1 MNKMLKV
8 ALVMLSA
15 SVLVIAGC
23 SPVSTPQAVDGG
35 EGEATYPLAVNLSGE
50 ESEFL
55 VDSQGVLKSKIE
67 ISSADG
73 GISLSIDEGTV
84 LLSQDG
90 EPLGTIDVVIAPS
103 PPPAQD
109 AYIMGTAYDLGPQG
123 ATFTPQLWLTLSY
136 DPEELPAGVR
146 ENDLY
151 IAYYDGAEWQR
162 LPYKRVDANAHSV
175 TTQIY
180 HFTTLA
186 ILAAKEPTP
195 STTPAP
201 PQGTQVGNLAPDF
214 QLLALDQQPVSLGD
228 LRGKPVVLN
237 FWASWCRPCVFE
249 MPFLQEIHEEYS
261 GSGLVLLA
269 INIGE
274 SPTTVEKFL
283 QRNNLSLPVLLD
295 TSRVVAQKYRIQYR
309 PTTFFIDGDGV
320 IQEKRIGPFIN
331 AAQIQEQLS
340 KIMP

>member
-1 MNKMLKV
+1 
-8 ALVMLSA
+8 MLSA

-23 SPVSTPQAVDGG
+23 SPGSTPQAVDGG
-35 EGEATYPLAVNLSGE
+35 EGGATYPLAVNLSGE

-55 VDSQGVLKSKIE
+55 VDSQGVLKSKVE
-67 ISSADG
+67 ISSVGG

-90 EPLGTIDVVIAPS
+90 EPLGTIDVVIASS
-103 PPPAQD
+103 PPLAQD

-136 DPEELPAGVR
+136 DPEELPEGVR

-151 IAYYDGAEWQR
+151 IAYYDGTEWHR

-175 TTQIY
+175 TTQVY
-180 HFTTLA
+180 RFTIFAVLA
-186 ILAAKEPTP
+186 PKESTP

-228 LRGKPVVLN
+228 LRGKPVMLN
-237 FWASWCRPCVFE
+237 FWASWCYPCVFE
-249 MPFLQEIHEEYS
+249 MPYLQEIHEEYS
-261 GSGLVLLA
+261 EEGLVLLA
-269 INIGE
+269 INMGE
-274 SPTTVEKFL
+274 GPSTVEKFL
-283 QRNNLSLPVLLD
+283 LSNNYSFLVLLD
-295 TSRVVAQKYRIQYR
+295 TRGVVAQQYGAINI
-309 PTTFFIDGDGV
+309 PTTYFIDEDGI
-320 IQEKRIGPFIN
+320 IQERKIGAFISKT
-331 AAQIQEQLS
+331 QIEEQLS

>member
-23 SPVSTPQAVDGG
+23 SPGSAPQAVDGG
-35 EGEATYPLAVNLSGE
+35 ATYPLAVNLSGE

-84 LLSQDG
+84 LLSQAG

-103 PPPAQD
+103 SPLAQD
-109 AYIMGTAYDLGPQG
+109 AYIIGTAYDLGPQG

-136 DPEELPAGVR
+136 DPEELPEGVR

-162 LPYKRVDANAHSV
+162 LPYKRVDTNAHSV

-180 HFTTLA
+180 HFTIFA
-186 ILAAKEPTP
+186 ILAAKEP
-195 STTPAP
+195 AP
-201 PQGTQVGNLAPDF
+201 PSASAASEGTEVGDLAPDF
-214 QLLALDQQPVSLGD
+214 QLLGLDQQPVSLGD
-228 LRGKPVVLN
+228 LRGKPVMLN
-237 FWASWCRPCVFE
+237 FWATWCYPCVSE
-249 MPFLQEIHEEYS
+249 MSYLQEIYEGYS
-261 GSGLVLLA
+261 GEGLVLLT
-269 INIGE
+269 IDLGE
-274 SPTTVEKFL
+274 SSSQVEEFMQKH
-283 QRNNLSLPVLLD
+283 NLSLPVLID
-295 TSRVVAQKYRIQYR
+295 SGAVADRYGILWL
-309 PTTFFIDGDGV
+309 PTTFFIDGEG
-320 IQEKRIGPFIN
+320 IIKGWKIGAFLSK
-331 AAQIQEQLS
+331 AELEEQLS